1 MGNIHT
7 VGPNEALVISGGC
20 CGDQS
25 VRTVIGGLGL
35 GLVVGHRSSNAD
47 AGSDDADSSV
57 RECGN
62 IRGRAG
68 HGVAQIKVMTDSELL
83 QTACQQFLGK
93 SRREIENSI
102 LQTMEGHLRAILG
115 TLSVESIY
123 KDRDRFA
130 DLVREMAAPD
140 VGRMGIEILSF
151 TIKDV
156 YDKVEYLNSL
166 GRTQVANVKRDAD
179 IGVAQAERDA
189 GIKEAESERAR
200 LDVNKAK
207 AESELAYS
215 LQGAKERQKIRA
227 EEIEIEVREKR
238 KLIEIEEKE
247 IVRNEKEL
255 DGSIRRPAEAEAFK
269 VQTVAEG
276 ERFRRVK
283 VAQAEAEAI
292 RARGAEAASIGA
304 VGRAQAEEMRLKAA
318 AYRAYGDAAILEMSL
333 EALPRVAAE
342 VAAPLSKI
350 DEIVVLGDDRT
361 TSEVSR
367 LLSNLPP
374 AVQAL
379 TGVDLSGAVGK
390 LAALQTALRD
400 LQPSG
405 PPTFGPPTFETSN
418 FGTSLRTSNL
428 RDLQPSEL
436 QPSETQPSDLSLR
449 DLQPSDLQP
458 SGPPTFGTSTFNL
471 RDFRMRI
478 FSKRH
483 PTLLNARLTHTRCLS
498 SRRGQVFVIGFE
510 HKTFSA
516 KNMRAK
522 SYWQTQKQSC
532 SKGRVALIVALCLM
546 VGTIFL
552 IIGFFV
558 RRCDSGGGGG
568 DGEAFARLIREADPS
583 IRDAALGQ
591 LSSARIRAHLKAI
604 TARPHVA
611 TQATDPA
618 KDYVKSHWTKTFQAH
633 KDRVQMVSQVYRVL
647 LSRAKLDGEKTR
659 FEIRSANN
667 SRVDF
672 TSQTVEKPLTEHDN
686 DTDIPSPILAYA
698 PSGDLTGPAVYAN
711 YGTEADLQHLTKNLS
726 ISLNGS
732 ILLT

>member
-25 VRTVIGGLGL
+25 VRTVIGGWGWAWWWVTEVQTLTLEVMTLTPVCENVETSEG
-35 GLVVGHRSSNAD
+35 VPVT
-47 AGSDDADSSV
+47 V
-57 RECGN
+57 T
-62 IRGRAG
+62 
-68 HGVAQIKVMTDSELL
+68 GVAQIKVMTDSELL

-269 VQTVAEG
+269 VREIRRLIHEKVQTVAEG

-292 RARGAEAASIGA
+292 RARGAAEAASIGA

-390 LAALQTALRD
+390 LAGLQTA
-400 LQPSG
+400 
-405 PPTFGPPTFETSN
+405 
-418 FGTSLRTSNL
+418 
-428 RDLQPSEL
+428 
-436 QPSETQPSDLSLR
+436 
-449 DLQPSDLQP
+449 
-458 SGPPTFGTSTFNL
+458 
-471 RDFRMRI
+471 
-478 FSKRH
+478 
-483 PTLLNARLTHTRCLS
+483 
-498 SRRGQVFVIGFE
+498 
-510 HKTFSA
+510 
-516 KNMRAK
+516 
-522 SYWQTQKQSC
+522 
-532 SKGRVALIVALCLM
+532 
-546 VGTIFL
+546 
-552 IIGFFV
+552 
-558 RRCDSGGGGG
+558 
-568 DGEAFARLIREADPS
+568 
-583 IRDAALGQ
+583 
-591 LSSARIRAHLKAI
+591 
-604 TARPHVA
+604 
-611 TQATDPA
+611 
-618 KDYVKSHWTKTFQAH
+618 
-633 KDRVQMVSQVYRVL
+633 
-647 LSRAKLDGEKTR
+647 
-659 FEIRSANN
+659 
-667 SRVDF
+667 
-672 TSQTVEKPLTEHDN
+672 
-686 DTDIPSPILAYA
+686 
-698 PSGDLTGPAVYAN
+698 
-711 YGTEADLQHLTKNLS
+711 
-726 ISLNGS
+726 
-732 ILLT
+732 

>member
-25 VRTVIGGLGL
+25 VRTVIGGWGWAWWWVTEVQTLTLEVMTLTPVCENVETSEG
-35 GLVVGHRSSNAD
+35 VPVT
-47 AGSDDADSSV
+47 V
-57 RECGN
+57 T
-62 IRGRAG
+62 
-68 HGVAQIKVMTDSELL
+68 GVAQIKVMTDSELL

-200 LDVNKAK
+200 LDVKYVADSQIADSARQFQMQKAAFDTEVNKAK

-292 RARGAEAASIGA
+292 RARGAAEAASIGA

-390 LAALQTALRD
+390 LAGLQTA
-400 LQPSG
+400 
-405 PPTFGPPTFETSN
+405 
-418 FGTSLRTSNL
+418 
-428 RDLQPSEL
+428 
-436 QPSETQPSDLSLR
+436 
-449 DLQPSDLQP
+449 
-458 SGPPTFGTSTFNL
+458 
-471 RDFRMRI
+471 
-478 FSKRH
+478 
-483 PTLLNARLTHTRCLS
+483 
-498 SRRGQVFVIGFE
+498 
-510 HKTFSA
+510 
-516 KNMRAK
+516 
-522 SYWQTQKQSC
+522 
-532 SKGRVALIVALCLM
+532 
-546 VGTIFL
+546 
-552 IIGFFV
+552 
-558 RRCDSGGGGG
+558 
-568 DGEAFARLIREADPS
+568 
-583 IRDAALGQ
+583 
-591 LSSARIRAHLKAI
+591 
-604 TARPHVA
+604 
-611 TQATDPA
+611 
-618 KDYVKSHWTKTFQAH
+618 
-633 KDRVQMVSQVYRVL
+633 
-647 LSRAKLDGEKTR
+647 
-659 FEIRSANN
+659 
-667 SRVDF
+667 
-672 TSQTVEKPLTEHDN
+672 
-686 DTDIPSPILAYA
+686 
-698 PSGDLTGPAVYAN
+698 
-711 YGTEADLQHLTKNLS
+711 
-726 ISLNGS
+726 
-732 ILLT
+732 